1 MHQGKF
7 QSMTERD
14 LKLLTISDGGTYM
27 VYSGWIMSPETSD
40 RLRDNAI
47 VHVVNKVPGGG
58 KKMDRKKAI

>member
-7 QSMTERD
+7 QSMTDRD
-14 LKLLTISDGGTYM
+14 LKHMTIRDGGTYK

-47 VHVVNKVPGGG
+47 VHVVNKMPGGR